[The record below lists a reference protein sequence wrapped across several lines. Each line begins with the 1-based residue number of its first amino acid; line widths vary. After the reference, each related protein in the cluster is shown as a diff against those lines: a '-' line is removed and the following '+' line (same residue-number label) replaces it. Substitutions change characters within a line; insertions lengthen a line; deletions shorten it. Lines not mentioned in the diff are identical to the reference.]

1 MDSVKDGLE
10 KSKTDSDIHNKSLRQ
25 RLITADV
32 FVPITALLTLVG
44 GIPFVLFV
52 GFIICVAA
60 WEIWR
65 IFKSGGYSPSLT
77 IMIAFSAILVV
88 MRFFFGLDHIDIWI
102 AALLIV
108 AAFAHTLQ
116 QQRSEPKTAS
126 NLAIT
131 VFGTAYVA
139 LLGSYAISIR
149 FMEHGLLW
157 SLLVFPIISIADA
170 GAYFT
175 GWLFGKHKMLKIV
188 SPKKS
193 WEGYFGGIVIGAL
206 GGWGLAALWN
216 IASPGVLPIHGLL
229 LGLVISIICPF
240 GDFGESMIKRQ
251 FGVKDSSNLLPGHGG
266 FFDRIDSSLWAAFIG
281 YYAILL
287 IQSLF

>member
-1 MDSVKDGLE
+1 MDSAKDGLE
-10 KSKTDSDIHNKSLRQ
+10 SSKTSSNNHDKSLLQ
-25 RLITADV
+25 RLITADI
-32 FVPITALLTLVG
+32 FVPVTALFTMMG
-44 GIPFVLFV
+44 GISFVVFV
-52 GFIICVAA
+52 GFVICVAA

-65 IFKSGGYSPSLT
+65 IFKNGGYAPSL
-77 IMIAFSAILVV
+77 IVMLAFSFALVV
-88 MRFFFGLDHIDIWI
+88 MRYFFGLEYIDIWF
-102 AALLIV
+102 AALLLVSTFI
-108 AAFAHTLQ
+108 HTLQ
-116 QQRSEPKTAS
+116 QQKNVPNAAS

-131 VFGTAYVA
+131 VFGTAYMS

-157 SLLVFPIISIADA
+157 CFLVFPIISIADA

-206 GGWGLAALWN
+206 GGWGLAALWH

-229 LGLVISIICPF
+229 LGLVISIIAPF

-251 FGVKDSSNLLPGHGG
+251 FNIKDSSNLLPGHGG

-287 IQSLF
+287 IQFLI